1 VQAAVR
7 QYQDMHGIDD
17 WTLHADYLE
26 VELDGSKLDFCPKG
40 LGKPVGK
47 APALSWAEHWR

>member
-1 VQAAVR
+1 
-7 QYQDMHGIDD
+7 MHGIDD

-47 APALSWAEHWR
+47 APALSWTEHWR